1 MSHVHLDLHCNLACL
16 HAVDVVIATKYLHV
30 SDPILEVRDNSR
42 DNSGPGDKSD
52 DGVFLG

>member
-30 SDPILEVRDNSR
+30 SDPILEACDNSR